1 MKSLC
6 IVLGFTL
13 LLAAACGVTL
23 IGDGGGCS
31 GRRLF
36 RACPHDPA
44 AAAPAKPVMASDLFS
59 IPAGNCPAVCRCR
72 ERLASSL
79 RSAARNLRCIKAD
92 FAI

>member
-6 IVLGFTL
+6 IVIGFTL

-44 AAAPAKPVMASDLFS
+44 AAAPAKPVMASTFS
-59 IPAGNCPAVCRCR
+59 Q
-72 ERLASSL
+72 SL
-79 RSAARNLRCIKAD
+79 PGTARRSAAAVKGWRHPFVRRLEICGA
-92 FAI
+92 